1 MPSEAVDTASL
12 PSREYVLDALHDV
25 IDPELGYNI
34 VDIGLIY
41 ALEVEADVIKVSM
54 TMTTRGCPA
63 QDYIMQGV
71 QDRGRQIQGI
81 KDVKVALV
89 WEPPWSPQKMTPIAK
104 QHFGIQGGDA

>member
-1 MPSEAVDTASL
+1 MSTHAL
-12 PSREYVLDALHDV
+12 PSREYVLDALHEV

-41 ALEVEADVIKVSM
+41 GLEVADNLIKVTL

-63 QDYIMQGV
+63 QDYIMEGVKQRGLRIPGV
-71 QDRGRQIQGI
+71 QDVDIH
-81 KDVKVALV
+81 LV

-104 QHFGIQGGDA
+104 AHFHIEDDTP